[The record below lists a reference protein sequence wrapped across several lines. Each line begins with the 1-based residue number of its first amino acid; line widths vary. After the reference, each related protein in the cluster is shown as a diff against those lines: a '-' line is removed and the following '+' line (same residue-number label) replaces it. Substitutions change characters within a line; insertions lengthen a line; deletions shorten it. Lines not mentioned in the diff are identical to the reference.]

1 MIAGFTGLDLPA
13 AQMPPGQPFSDR
25 ADLIE
30 SAWQSEAG
38 SLKQAFPLR
47 RPALPWRLLFNSTD
61 ADSGCRA
68 VIADRPIPAGPSSPD
83 HSGLTCDLR
92 SAVPGGGSFDF
103 FAKLPC
109 MQNIATVTAAMLSA
123 RFPYITP
130 SGVVTS
136 CDGNSALAGQFVD
149 GGYVD
154 SSGLI
159 TLADLIPTLTA
170 AVRVHNAATVAQAG
184 PGQPVTLVVPIV
196 VYLGNSPRPVPVDTA
211 ASLIQELFDARWSR
225 PAADGGTTFTTVSG
239 QPMTF
244 ASGPVWVVLVPA
256 TAR

>member
-1 MIAGFTGLDLPA
+1 MAKIAGPDALAAGIDGLLLHDMIAGFTGLDLAA
-13 AQMPPGQPFSDR
+13 AQMPPGQPFGDR
-25 ADLIE
+25 AGLIE
-30 SAWQSEAG
+30 SAWQSEDS
-38 SLKQAFPLR
+38 SLKQPFPLR

-68 VIADRPIPAGPSSPD
+68 IIADRPLRLGRAARTG
-83 HSGLTCDLR
+83 GLTCDLR

-123 RFPYITP
+123 RFPFITP

-136 CDGNSALAGQFVD
+136 CENKGALAGQFVD

-159 TLADLIPTLTA
+159 TLADLIPSLTA
-170 AVRVHNAATVAQAG
+170 ASEPTTPPPWRT
-184 PGQPVTLVVPIV
+184 PGRASR
-196 VYLGNSPRPVPVDTA
+196 SPSWCR
-211 ASLIQELFDARWSR
+211 S
-225 PAADGGTTFTTVSG
+225 
-239 QPMTF
+239 
-244 ASGPVWVVLVPA
+244 
-256 TAR
+256 